1 MRILFTADIHIKIG
15 AKNVPVDWAKAR
27 YNSFIS
33 QLCEASSAVDL
44 VVIGGDTFDKVPSIE
59 ELEIYFNLVDNLETP
74 TIIMDGNHEA
84 TKKGKTFLSAL
95 SSVTNSLNP
104 KVNVITEVTTY
115 PWGHIVPYCAIKQKD
130 VFSGLSK
137 DRPLFSHI
145 RGEIPPHVKSEI
157 DLDLLK
163 DFPLV
168 FAGDLHSHSN
178 TQRNIV
184 YPGSPLT
191 TSFHRTE
198 VQTGYLIIEDG
209 SWTWHKF
216 NLPQLIRKT
225 VNSEEEMM
233 QTAFH
238 HTIYEME
245 GSMSD
250 LANVKNSDLL
260 DKKIVKRSTESSLI
274 LSKEMTVAQELSE
287 YLLYILELEDTLVQ
301 DTVGVFSDYTKE
313 HQMG

>member
-1 MRILFTADIHIKIG
+1 MKILFTADIHIKLG
-15 AKNVPVDWAKAR
+15 AKNVPVEWAKAR

-33 QLCEASSAVDL
+33 QLCDVASTVDL
-44 VVIGGDTFDKVPSIE
+44 VIFGGDVFDKVPSIE
-59 ELEIYFNLVDNLETP
+59 ELEIYFNLVDNLEVP
-74 TIIMDGNHEA
+74 TIIFDGNHEA
-84 TKKGKTFLSAL
+84 SRKGKTFLSAL

-104 KVNVITEVTTY
+104 KVKVVTEVATF

-163 DFPLV
+163 EFPFV

-184 YPGSPLT
+184 YPGSPMT

-198 VQTGYLIIEDG
+198 VKTGYVIIEDNNW
-209 SWTWHKF
+209 SWHQF
-216 NLPQLIRKT
+216 DLPQLIRKT
-225 VNSEEEMM
+225 VTSEDQMI
-233 QTAFH
+233 QTPYH

-245 GSMSD
+245 GSISD

-260 DKKIVKRSTESSLI
+260 DKKIIKRSTEASLI
-274 LSKEMTVAQELSE
+274 LSKEMSVAQELSE